1 MHTELDG
8 LLFRTGNLRWTEK
21 SFLLNETLACLGV
34 PAMGVDGYTAQPI
47 QIVQPI
53 SELCLTEA
61 YFEKNGWNDTERKFW
76 HKLTQVH
83 TSQEK
88 MILSSF
94 HSQMLIYSA
103 F

>member
-21 SFLLNETLACLGV
+21 SFLLNETLASLGV

-61 YFEKNGWNDTERKFW
+61 YFEKNGWNDTERKSW